1 MITIL
6 IADDEELIRKGI
18 ISILT
23 KAIKTDIAYLEAEN
37 GLEALKICR
46 EQYPQ
51 IIVSDIRMP
60 FCSGLRFIEKV
71 KEFGYS
77 PTFIIISGYS
87 EFEYAKQA
95 IKCGVKEYVLKPI
108 QKKQFIRLM
117 KSCIDEIM
125 KKKIAMH
132 DEHVSTQTN
141 VKTIKAIR
149 KKLLIDLL
157 NCGDEKKIREI
168 NNIEACEFSLDD
180 GFSLC
185 CVVQYKIDKSNVDYI
200 DLAIINIIEEV
211 LGQDGLLRNAT
222 IETYSDGQI
231 ALVFE
236 ECNQESMLNSIVSA
250 ISKAFHLIEIYLKID
265 VFAGIGD
272 IQFGPNRL
280 YKSFCHA
287 CEAADYKLY
296 QFGNTIQRY
305 IKESSA
311 EDDYLHFET
320 TLRNPDDLDPERII
334 PLFDPLIRRR
344 PSIQSVNAVEKSYRS
359 LTETVQEQLKKYC
372 IGADQDLSGPTPFCN
387 YWNFIQLK
395 HGMES
400 YLTQV
405 RAFINESSPDGP
417 NNKLIQSMIQYIR
430 DSAFDDINL
439 NSVANHFSYTPAYI
453 SFLFKKRIGVG
464 FNEFVTK
471 TKMDMAKTMLKN
483 TEIPIGEI
491 SRLCGYGNS
500 KYFATSFKKSFGM
513 SPSVFRQ
520 IRSS

>member
-1 MITIL
+1 MVTIL
-6 IADDEELIRKGI
+6 IADDEELIRKGL
-18 ISILT
+18 ISILSKT
-23 KAIKTDIAYLEAEN
+23 IKTDVTYLEAEN

-60 FCSGLRFIEKV
+60 FCSGLKFIEKV
-71 KEFGYS
+71 KGFGYS

-108 QKKQFIRLM
+108 QKKQFIHLI

-125 KKKIAMH
+125 KKKIALH
-132 DEHVSTQTN
+132 DEHVNTRTN

-157 NCGDEKKIREI
+157 NCSDEKKIREI
-168 NNIEACEFSLDD
+168 NNIETCDFSLDD

-185 CVVQYKIDKSNVDYI
+185 CVIQYKIDKSNVDYI
-200 DLAIINIIEEV
+200 DLAIINIVEEI
-211 LGQDGLLRNAT
+211 LGQENLLRNAA
-222 IETYSDGQI
+222 IETYSNGQI
-231 ALVFE
+231 VLVFE
-236 ECNQESMLNSIVSA
+236 ECSQAAMLNSVVSA
-250 ISKAFHLIEIYLKID
+250 ISKAFHLIKIYLKID

-272 IQFGPNRL
+272 IQFGSNRL

-287 CEAADYKLY
+287 CEAANYKLY
-296 QFGNTIQRY
+296 QLGNSIQRY
-305 IKESSA
+305 AKESPA

-320 TLRNPDDLDPERII
+320 ALRNPEDLDPEE
-334 PLFDPLIRRR
+334 LIRLFEPIICRR
-344 PSIQSVNAVEKSYRS
+344 PSVQAVAAVEKSYRN
-359 LTETVQEQLKKYC
+359 LIETVRQQLEKYYT
-372 IGADQDLSGPTPFCN
+372 GADRDLPEPTPFCH
-387 YWNFIQLK
+387 YWSFVQMK

-405 RAFINESSPDGP
+405 RAFMNQSNSDGP
-417 NNKLIQSMIQYIR
+417 NSKLIQCMIQYIR
-430 DSAFDDINL
+430 DSAFDDISL

-471 TKMDMAKTMLKN
+471 TKMEMAKTMLKN

-520 IRSS
+520 N

>member
-6 IADDEELIRKGI
+6 IADDEELIRKGL

-23 KAIKTDIAYLEAEN
+23 KAIKTDVTYLEAEN

-46 EQYPQ
+46 EQYPE

-60 FCSGLRFIEKV
+60 FCSGLKFIEKV
-71 KEFGYS
+71 KGFGYS

-108 QKKQFIRLM
+108 QKKQFVRLI

-125 KKKIAMH
+125 KKKAAMH
-132 DEHVSTQTN
+132 DEFVNTRTN

-157 NCGDEKKIREI
+157 NCNDEKKIHDI
-168 NNIEACEFSLDD
+168 NNIETYEFSLDR

-185 CVVQYKIDKSNVDYI
+185 CVIQYKIDKGNLDYI
-200 DLAIINIIEEV
+200 DLAIINIIEEI
-211 LGQDGLLRNAT
+211 LGRENLLRNAT
-222 IETYSDGQI
+222 IETYSNGQI
-231 ALVFE
+231 VLVFE
-236 ECNQESMLNSIVSA
+236 ECNQETMLNSIVSA

-272 IQFGPNRL
+272 IQFGSNRL

-287 CEAADYKLY
+287 CEAANCKLY
-296 QFGNTIQRY
+296 QLGNSIQRY
-305 IKESSA
+305 AKESSA
-311 EDDYLHFET
+311 EDDSLHFET
-320 TLRNPDDLDPERII
+320 TLLSPDDLDPVEII
-334 PLFDPLIRRR
+334 HLFDPIIRRT
-344 PSIQSVNAVEKSYRS
+344 PSIQSVNAVEKSYRN
-359 LTETVQEQLKKYC
+359 LMETVREQFGKYGA
-372 IGADQDLSGPTPFCN
+372 GADQDLPEPTPFCN
-387 YWNFIQLK
+387 YWSFIQMK

-405 RAFINESSPDGP
+405 RALINKSSSDGP
-417 NNKLIQSMIQYIR
+417 NNKLIQCMIQYIR

-439 NSVANHFSYTPAYI
+439 NSVASHFSYTPAYI
-453 SFLFKKRIGVG
+453 SFLFKKQIGVG

-471 TKMDMAKTMLKN
+471 TKMEMAKNMLKN

-520 IRSS
+520 N